1 MNNFEILFII
11 TSLSL
16 FLSFLLIAVDKICN
30 FVEKKLYKKP
40 FYKYT
45 SSEIMEKYGI
55 SESEYLL
62 LKEELEQH
70 RLIHSEKG

>member
-1 MNNFEILFII
+1 MNYFEILFII

-16 FLSFLLIAVDKICN
+16 FVLFLLIAVDKICS

-45 SSEIMEKYGI
+45 ASDCINKLAI
-55 SESEYLL
+55 SEEEFLL
-62 LKEELEQH
+62 LADEL
-70 RLIHSEKG
+70 K